1 MVNSFLKLKMYQTV
15 TITGF
20 SELPRPLASRLSD
33 GCSLE
38 DRKDWSCHR
47 GYSEL
52 EGMGTRV
59 WTWTGPL
66 YEARTPS
73 KLSLS
78 SHTGSESAVGDDWG
92 QEGGKVAKPTRS
104 SQWNKTTS

>member
-20 SELPRPLASRLSD
+20 SELPHPLASRLSD

-38 DRKDWSCHR
+38 DRKDWRCHR

-52 EGMGTRV
+52 EGMGTRA

-66 YEARTPS
+66 YEARTHY

-78 SHTGSESAVGDDWG
+78 CPILAVRM
-92 QEGGKVAKPTRS
+92 E
-104 SQWNKTTS
+104 